1 MSYHYMVMPVSKEL
15 LEWGRKCDVPISL
28 DTPDGR
34 SPTAADV
41 ARVLDSPDGFISS
54 VQGTDDDL
62 HAQVDSIEMVEWE
75 YQSSNPLLNK
85 AFGGIRTSPKES
97 VTIDGLHAKGQSPA
111 LAFHGNITLIVRI
124 ARELVQYCGPLAAFA
139 TCDGIPAFFLPDA
152 ETPVWNK
159 SWV

>member
-1 MSYHYMVMPVSKEL
+1 MSIHYILAPVTKEL
-15 LEWGRKCDVPISL
+15 LEWGRKCDVPISS

-34 SPTAADV
+34 SPAAADV
-41 ARVLDSPDGFISS
+41 ACVLKSLDGYSSS

-75 YQSSNPLLNK
+75 YKSSDPLLNK

-97 VTIDGLHAKGQSPA
+97 VTIDRLHAKGQSPA
-111 LAFHGNITLIVRI
+111 LTFHGDITLIVRI
-124 ARELVQYCGPLAAFA
+124 AQELARYCGPLAAFA

-152 ETPVWNK
+152 EAPVWK
-159 SWV
+159 ESWL